1 MSVRKWH
8 VGKLIIL
15 WVWGGLCAALA
26 LTDFLGRPV
35 QAAPVAHLLEI
46 LFTLLV
52 LLALSAIT
60 WHWLGGKE
68 SKLE

>member
-1 MSVRKWH
+1 MSIQKWH

-15 WVWGGLCAALA
+15 WVWGGLGAALV
-26 LTDFLGRPV
+26 LTDFLSRPV
-35 QAAPVAHLLEI
+35 QAAPATHLLEF
-46 LFTLLV
+46 LFAALV

-68 SKLE
+68 PS